1 MMTLHQLR
9 IFWAVAHANS
19 LTKASKQL
27 GLTQPSVSQNLSKLE
42 AAMGSRL
49 FDRSSSQLE
58 LTDAGRFLL
67 RKSEFILA
75 SVDEAVAGVQEIGKG
90 ISGRIAVGGLNSVV
104 RLILPEAFNRISAEY
119 PDLDIDIHELPPQE
133 AIELLYGRRL
143 NIAIL
148 AANSIASA
156 SLSFHQVDVLA
167 DPYVLAVPRGIDLTD
182 VRDVDAELPEDQRC
196 VVNRCIQFNFTS
208 QHTQRVAEWY
218 RQVLPRHR
226 VVAQSRTYELALSMV
241 EAGVGVALVPA
252 LALRVGRAYPFE
264 VSTFR
269 TDLPERRIVALMP
282 SQYVRVQPY
291 ASFLKAL
298 QQAGENARLPEVGAV
313 PPFLATA
320 ESKGTAEIKGS

>member
-27 GLTQPSVSQNLSKLE
+27 GLTQPSLSQNLSKLE
-42 AAMGSRL
+42 AAVGARL
-49 FDRSSSQLE
+49 FDRSGKQLE

-75 SVDEAVAGVQEIGKG
+75 SADEAVAGVQEIGKG

-104 RLILPEAFNRISAEY
+104 RLILPEAFNRISVDY
-119 PDLDIDIHELPPQE
+119 PDLDIDIHELAPQE
-133 AIELLYGRRL
+133 AIELLYGRQL

-148 AANSIASA
+148 AANSIADA

-167 DPYVLAVPRGIDLTD
+167 DPYVLAVPRGIDLAG
-182 VRDVDAELPEDQRC
+182 VRDVDTDLPEDQRR
-196 VVNRCIQFNFTS
+196 VVNRCIQFNFGT
-208 QHTQRVAEWY
+208 QHTKRVAQWY

-226 VVAQSRTYELALSMV
+226 LVAQSRTYEMALSMV

-252 LALRVGRAYPFE
+252 LSLRVGKSYPFE
-264 VSTFR
+264 VSTFL

-282 SQYVRVQPY
+282 TQYVRVQPY
-291 ASFLKAL
+291 TSFLKAL
-298 QQAGENARLPEVGAV
+298 QQSGENARLPDIGAV
-313 PPFLATA
+313 PPFLSPSETK
-320 ESKGTAEIKGS
+320 ST

>member
-1 MMTLHQLR
+1 MTLHQLR

-27 GLTQPSVSQNLSKLE
+27 GLTQPSLSQNLSKLE
-42 AAMGSRL
+42 GVVGSRL
-49 FDRSSSQLE
+49 FDRSGNQLE

-90 ISGRIAVGGLNSVV
+90 TSGRIAIGGLNSVA
-104 RLILPEAFNRISAEY
+104 RLIVPDAFNRISKDY
-119 PDLDIDIHELPPQE
+119 PDLDLDIHELAPQE
-133 AIELLYGRRL
+133 AVELLYGRRL

-167 DPYVLAVPRGIDLTD
+167 DPYVLAVPSGIDLTN
-182 VRDVDAELPEDQRC
+182 VSDVDAELPDDQRR
-196 VVNRCIQFNFTS
+196 VVNRCIQFNFGT
-208 QHTQRVAEWY
+208 QHTQRVAQWY
-218 RQVLPRHR
+218 RHVLPRHR
-226 VVAQSRTYELALSMV
+226 LVAQSRTYELALSMV

-252 LALRVGRAYPFE
+252 LALRVGQSYPFD
-264 VSTFR
+264 VSAFR

-291 ASFLKAL
+291 GSFLQAL
-298 QQAGENARLPEVGAV
+298 QDSGKNVQLPEIEEC
-313 PPFLATA
+313 PPFLTTA
-320 ESKGTAEIKGS
+320 KSEAS